1 VDAGRRQLQRDRDEL
16 RDLTELA
23 DELLMQAGEIRNQWE
38 DLAAAVGLSSPVPG
52 EGAAPPPDDPM
63 RLVALDMALSG
74 SAPEEV
80 AAHLEKTFPGADVDL
95 VVDAVFQEIW
105 RQ

>member
-1 VDAGRRQLQRDRDEL
+1 MQRDRDDL

-38 DLAAAVGLSSPVPG
+38 DLAAAVGLDAPAPAVP
-52 EGAAPPPDDPM
+52 EAPAGDDPM

-74 SAPEEV
+74 SGPDEV
-80 AAHLEKTFPGADVDL
+80 AAHLEKTFPEADVDP
-95 VVDAVFQEIW
+95 VVDAVFREIW